1 MFVKVLVC
9 RFLSKQYKLS
19 FDFLVAPKPTLPTN
33 VEMIDEV
40 VTIQNDSF
48 FQRITADFK
57 RCGTYIREKFWEF
70 VEYMQKQYKKMRSTI
85 SDHFNF

>member
-57 RCGTYIREKFWEF
+57 RYGAYIRDKFWEF
-70 VEYMQKQYKKMRSTI
+70 VERMQKKFNQIRSTI